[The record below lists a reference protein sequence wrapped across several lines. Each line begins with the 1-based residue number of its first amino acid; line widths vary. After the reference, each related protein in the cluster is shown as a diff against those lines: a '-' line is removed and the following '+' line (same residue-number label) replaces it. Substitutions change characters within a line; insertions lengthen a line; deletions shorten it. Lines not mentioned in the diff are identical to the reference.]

1 MSWDNSYTRDNDN
14 QTGSKLD
21 YLYHQKLYKFIGI
34 VSARQANESIAQ
46 EINFVEKL
54 DEDDGAAMLL
64 IAEKQQKTILNIFV
78 DPLNIME

>member
-1 MSWDNSYTRDNDN
+1 M
-14 QTGSKLD
+14 
-21 YLYHQKLYKFIGI
+21 YHQKLYKFIGI